1 MYHLATIAVVYIS
14 FSHNAQRKTEPQKF
28 PRLE

>member
-1 MYHLATIAVVYIS
+1 MHGMILKMYDAS
-14 FSHNAQRKTEPQKF
+14 FSHNAQRKTEPPKF